1 MGVSCV
7 CGLAYAGDIPE
18 KETVV
23 PDSSRVSSAE
33 CRPSDPKYASLHVIV
48 TGIRDDRGV
57 VRMSLYDSEENYN
70 AKQHSCRYAI
80 LPVKNSMAE
89 VVFHRLRPGWY
100 AILLFHDANNNHKF
114 DRVMGIPVER
124 FGFSNNVRPGITGAP
139 AFKET
144 RFRLDAGECVTKTIV
159 LQSLFG
165 G

>member
-1 MGVSCV
+1 MT
-7 CGLAYAGDIPE
+7 YAADIPQN
-18 KETVV
+18 ETAV
-23 PDSSRVSSAE
+23 PDSGKVPSGE
-33 CRPSDPKYASLHVIV
+33 CRPSDPQHACLHVIV
-48 TGIRDDRGV
+48 TGIRDDKGV

-80 LPVKNSMAE
+80 VPVKNARAE

-124 FGFSNNVRPGITGAP
+124 FGFSNNIRPGITGAP

-144 RFRLDAGECVTKTIV
+144 RFRVGAGECVTQTIG

>member
-1 MGVSCV
+1 MLV
-7 CGLAYAGDIPE
+7 CTLAQAEADRIQAGEYAG
-18 KETVV
+18 
-23 PDSSRVSSAE
+23 PDMGKIASAS
-33 CRPSDPKYASLHVIV
+33 CQSSDPQHACLHVIV
-48 TGIRDDRGV
+48 TGIGDKRGV
-57 VRMSLYDSEENYN
+57 VRMSLYDAEENYN

-80 LPVKNSMAE
+80 VPVKNARAE
-89 VVFHRLRPGWY
+89 VVFHRLKPGWY

-144 RFRLDAGECVTKTIV
+144 RFRLDAGQCVTQTIV